1 MKFPDLIQEKA
12 KLTDV
17 FSNEEEI
24 SADDVKVIASPY
36 RICPLGAH
44 IDHQG
49 GSVLGMTINACTLM
63 AFYPRDDSIIVLRSK
78 NYPGKVEFDLRDIP
92 ESTGSFWGVYPRAAA
107 MALQEKHTVT
117 MGVTGLLDGMLPGCG
132 LSSSASVL
140 LAYLHAFAAANSIV
154 LQPWDYVHLTRRAEN
169 KYIGLNNG
177 ILDQASIVFGRRGHL
192 LHIDTREEKVTRLP
206 DRLGE
211 THYRILVAYS
221 GYSRELTTSGY
232 NTRVDECRLAAK
244 QLAHFAG
251 SPPAQVLSDVA
262 QDVITRYV
270 DRLEPHLARRTIE
283 KFGQLMTESCKSS
296 IEQYECG
303 VQAIHDLQQIVSSA
317 DGVLGSRFMGGGFGG
332 CVVGFVKPSS
342 ATAALED
349 IKASYQK
356 IHPEVADQAAVY
368 LAQSDDGVRFI

>member
-1 MKFPDLIQEKA
+1 
-12 KLTDV
+12 
-17 FSNEEEI
+17 
-24 SADDVKVIASPY
+24 
-36 RICPLGAH
+36 
-44 IDHQG
+44 
-49 GSVLGMTINACTLM
+49 
-63 AFYPRDDSIIVLRSK
+63 
-78 NYPGKVEFDLRDIP
+78 
-92 ESTGSFWGVYPRAAA
+92 
-107 MALQEKHTVT
+107 
-117 MGVTGLLDGMLPGCG
+117 
-132 LSSSASVL
+132 
-140 LAYLHAFAAANSIV
+140 
-154 LQPWDYVHLTRRAEN
+154 
-169 KYIGLNNG
+169 
-177 ILDQASIVFGRRGHL
+177 
-192 LHIDTREEKVTRLP
+192 
-206 DRLGE
+206 
-211 THYRILVAYS
+211 
-221 GYSRELTTSGY
+221 
-232 NTRVDECRLAAK
+232 LAAK

-270 DRLEPHLARRTIE
+270 DRLEPHLARRTKHFITESQRVTDGIKVWDKGTIE